1 MEAVVFEGFGLVVT
15 KLRDRYFLQ
24 YNAGT
29 HGVAMRKEGI
39 TKEQAMRVMTGQTH
53 EVTSVLIDLQRRLS
67 SFNVE
72 SGRAGMY

>member
-29 HGVAMRKEGI
+29 HGVTMRKDAI

-53 EVTSVLIDLQRRLS
+53 EVTSVLIDIQRRVS
-67 SFNVE
+67 GFNVRP
-72 SGRAGMY
+72 GQAGLY